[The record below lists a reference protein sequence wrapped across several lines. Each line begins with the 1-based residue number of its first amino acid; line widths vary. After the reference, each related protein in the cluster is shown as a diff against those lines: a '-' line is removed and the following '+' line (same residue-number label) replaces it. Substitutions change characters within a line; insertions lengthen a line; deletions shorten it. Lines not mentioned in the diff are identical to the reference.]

1 MMLFVLNPLLTY
13 CSNREDGVV
22 SLMIEYMDGGSLQDI
37 ADQGGCDDEPTLANI
52 AVQALKGLLFL
63 HENLQIHRDLKP
75 GNFLISHRGEVKVA
89 DLGILK
95 QLAEPA
101 AQVGG
106 GSVGSRLLP
115 KTNTFVGTTT
125 YMSPERIDG
134 KDYSFPSDVWAFGL
148 SMITIALGRFP
159 LDTQGGYWTI
169 LHGIRD
175 ASPPVLPAGQFS
187 DECRDFIAQCMKRNP
202 DERKTVKELLKHPF
216 LKRTVVEDL
225 TYDQSYERGKVELLS
240 IINAVRDHVEA
251 IQEDLAAGCR
261 QEDFAGDK
269 GAPYRRLFGD
279 LERSSSADILRFM
292 LLGETAPAGSTTDVT
307 APSSK
312 EYEDNSRG
320 DATSGQHSGSPEK
333 RKVVASKPRLVNLA
347 KQLHLPIDS
356 VEYET
361 RKCLDSW

>member
-1 MMLFVLNPLLTY
+1 M
-13 CSNREDGVV
+13 V

-63 HENLQIHRDLKP
+63 HDNLQIHRDLKP

-95 QLAEPA
+95 QLAEPE
-101 AQVGG
+101 VKIGG
-106 GSVGSRLLP
+106 RGVGSKLP

-148 SMITIALGRFP
+148 SMITIAQGRFP

-175 ASPPVLPAGQFS
+175 AAPPVLPAQFS
-187 DECRDFIAQCMKRNP
+187 DECRDFVAQCMKRNP

-240 IINAVRDHVEA
+240 IINAVRAHVEA
-251 IQEDLAAGCR
+251 IKEDVASRCR
-261 QEDFAGDK
+261 EEDFAGDK
-269 GAPYRRLFGD
+269 GTPYRRLFGD
-279 LERSSSADILRFM
+279 LEGSSADILRFM
-292 LLGETAPAGSTTDVT
+292 LLGETAPSAGITDASTGAST

-312 EYEDNSRG
+312 EYEDPRPDVHPGAHGGGAPG
-320 DATSGQHSGSPEK
+320 DRMKTT
-333 RKVVASKPRLVNLA
+333 KPRLVNLA
-347 KQLHLPIDS
+347 KQLHLPIES

-361 RKCLDSW
+361 RKYLDSW